1 LSQINNLGS
10 GVVGLYTDQLIL
22 PTDSRY
28 LDRTLGE
35 TQARTKT
42 GVSIVAILRGD
53 KVIPSPE
60 PTEILR
66 QDDVFVAVGTR
77 AGLEKLEALLA
88 HTAV

>member
-1 LSQINNLGS
+1 VALSRWLF
-10 GVVGLYTDQLIL
+10 L
-22 PTDSRY
+22 P
-28 LDRTLGE
+28 E
-35 TQARTKT
+35 A

-66 QDDVFVAVGTR
+66 QDDIFVAVGTR
-77 AGLEKLEALLA
+77 TGIDKLEALLA